1 VASATNR
8 GVSGKL
14 LMKNGNIRFFK
25 LVKIGDE
32 VAALIVHDGHR
43 NAPRDTLPPGGR
55 RMINEH

>member
-1 VASATNR
+1 
-8 GVSGKL
+8 
-14 LMKNGNIRFFK
+14 MKNGNIRFFK